1 MAKSKTKRK
10 PNTRDA
16 MYGLVNQVRSA
27 VPFDM
32 SVADICVDDCYGCPK
47 KLMEYLD
54 MELESWEQRLEDGE
68 VPNFGDINTLAKR
81 SKKITR
87 ALQKNGISIN

>member
-1 MAKSKTKRK
+1 MVKSTSRK

-16 MYGLVNQVRSA
+16 MYDLVQQVRSA

-54 MELESWEQRLEDGE
+54 MELENWEERLEDGE
-68 VPNFGDINTLAKR
+68 IPNFGDINTLAKR
-81 SKKITR
+81 SKKIAR

>member
-1 MAKSKTKRK
+1 MVKSTSRK

-16 MYGLVNQVRSA
+16 MYGLVQQVRSA

-54 MELESWEQRLEDGE
+54 MELENWEARSLPLGYKDWKKAKSQ
-68 VPNFGDINTLAKR
+68 ILA
-81 SKKITR
+81 T
-87 ALQKNGISIN
+87 